1 MAKSKFIRLDREA
14 EKPGTKLTLQQKE
27 TIVKILR
34 NGIKFA
40 PQVGDYLINQSVF
53 DGIEE
58 LIRQVNTPNPK

>member
-34 NGIKFA
+34 NGI
-40 PQVGDYLINQSVF
+40 VGDYLINQSGF